1 MAALNTAAI
10 LHSPTGPFLP
20 TSLPLR
26 PSCLPYEVLLCESG
40 VCSSQERATEQ
51 CVTVSS
57 ACHFSLVPAHLATS
71 QELGLEQ
78 HGSQARGLMAVGT
91 QIRRLELLLGS
102 QGAA

>member
-1 MAALNTAAI
+1 M
-10 LHSPTGPFLP
+10 
-20 TSLPLR
+20 
-26 PSCLPYEVLLCESG
+26 
-40 VCSSQERATEQ
+40 
-51 CVTVSS
+51 TVSS